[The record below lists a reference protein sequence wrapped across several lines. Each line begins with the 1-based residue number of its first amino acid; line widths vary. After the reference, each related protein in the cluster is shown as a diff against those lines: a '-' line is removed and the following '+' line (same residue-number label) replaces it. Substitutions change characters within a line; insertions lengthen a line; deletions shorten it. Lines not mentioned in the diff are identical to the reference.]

1 MSSLITCPLCDGQKI
16 EPWHRD
22 RRRDY
27 LRCADCN
34 LVFVPAS
41 FHLDAVAEKA
51 IYDQHENDPGDAGY
65 RRFLM
70 RLTHRLLQRL
80 PPQST
85 GLDFGCGPGP
95 ALAAMLREAGH
106 SVALYDK
113 FYFPDATVLQQQY
126 DFICA
131 TEVLEHLPDPRAVL
145 DSLFACLRPG
155 GWLGVMTKRARDQA
169 AFARWHYILDP
180 THICFFSDHTFGW
193 IATHWGARLEMLGDD
208 VVLLQKND
216 VTEQYGADVHR

>member
-1 MSSLITCPLCDGQKI
+1 MASALTCTLCGGHQI
-16 EPWHRD
+16 ESWHRD

-27 LRCADCN
+27 LRCADCE
-34 LVFVPAS
+34 LVFVPAA

-51 IYDQHENDPGDAGY
+51 IYDQHENDPADVGY

-70 RLTHRLLQRL
+70 RLAQPLLQRL

-95 ALAAMLREAGH
+95 ALATMLREAGH
-106 SVALYDK
+106 AVALYDK
-113 FYFPDATVLQQQY
+113 FYFPDAAALQQQY

-145 DSLFACLRPG
+145 DQLFTCLRPG
-155 GWLGVMTKRARDQA
+155 GWLGIMTKRARDQA

-180 THICFFSDHTFGW
+180 THICFFSDQTFVW
-193 IATHWGARLEMLGDD
+193 IATHWGAQLHWQGND

-216 VTEQYGADVHR
+216 VAEQYGADGRR

>member
-1 MSSLITCPLCDGQKI
+1 MPSVLICPLCHGKQI

-22 RRRDY
+22 RCRDY
-27 LRCADCN
+27 LRCLVCE

-41 FHLDAVAEKA
+41 FHLDTPAEKA
-51 IYDQHENDPGDAGY
+51 IYDQHENHPADVGY

-70 RLTHRLLQRL
+70 RLTQPLLQRL

-113 FYFPDATVLQQQY
+113 FYFPDATV
-126 DFICA
+126 
-131 TEVLEHLPDPRAVL
+131 
-145 DSLFACLRPG
+145 
-155 GWLGVMTKRARDQA
+155 MQA
-169 AFARWHYILDP
+169 MH
-180 THICFFSDHTFGW
+180 S
-193 IATHWGARLEMLGDD
+193 
-208 VVLLQKND
+208 
-216 VTEQYGADVHR
+216 VHP